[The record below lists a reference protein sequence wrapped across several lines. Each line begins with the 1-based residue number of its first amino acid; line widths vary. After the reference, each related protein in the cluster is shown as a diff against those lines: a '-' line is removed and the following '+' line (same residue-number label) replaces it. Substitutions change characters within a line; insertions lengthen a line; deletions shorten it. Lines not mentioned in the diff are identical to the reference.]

1 MSNTTTRPPCVS
13 DERIENYADE
23 WNKGERGIT
32 IAHRTSLVQGADW
45 CREIYEAKWGPLIQQ
60 LVDALIDEVGRQR
73 PPFPKGRKALY
84 DAAASGFQS
93 SQS

>member
-60 LVDALIDEVGRQR
+60 LVDALSIVDTDYGTVIAVSD
-73 PPFPKGRKALY
+73 ALDMAN
-84 DAAASGFQS
+84 DAGFKPR
-93 SQS
+93 